1 MSIGTRSAPVAVSDD
16 PRQFLPDL
24 NLFLRDA
31 KKLGAEF
38 QKELKA
44 ESNRVAAH
52 VVQRAQQRAS
62 TPAEREV
69 AKALRAKRS
78 DRVPTIEMG
87 KQNFVSKSRRNAKRT
102 EAAKATRL
110 DVFFGTEFG
119 GGKFRSGNPTS
130 RQTSRGGV
138 VRKGGGY
145 TTQFRPHKGRTG
157 YFFYPTVRSEGANIV
172 RMYANGVERVRK
184 QWAKGGL

>member
-1 MSIGTRSAPVAVSDD
+1 LTIGTRSVSVADD

-31 KKLGAEF
+31 RKLGPEF

-52 VVQRAQQRAS
+52 VVNRAQQRAS
-62 TPAEREV
+62 TAQEREV
-69 AKALRAKRS
+69 AKGLRAKRS
-78 DRVPTIEMG
+78 NVVPSIEMARSG
-87 KQNFVSKSRRNAKRT
+87 NFVSKSRRNTKRT
-102 EAAKATRL
+102 PAGRALRI

-119 GGKFRSGNPTS
+119 GGKYRKGNPTP
-130 RQTSRGGV
+130 RTTNRGSV

-145 TTQFRPHKGRTG
+145 TSQFRPHKGRQG
-157 YFFYPTVRSEGANIV
+157 YFFYPTVRSEGPNIV
-172 RMYANGVERVRK
+172 RMYADGVERVRK
-184 QWAKGGL
+184 DWSKGRL

>member
-1 MSIGTRSAPVAVSDD
+1 MASDD

-24 NLFLRDA
+24 NQFLRDSR
-31 KKLGAEF
+31 KLGAPF
-38 QKELKA
+38 NKELTKA
-44 ESNRVAAH
+44 SVEVSKH
-52 VVQRAQQRAS
+52 VVRRAQANAS
-62 TPAEREV
+62 TAAEREV
-69 AKALRAKRS
+69 AKALQAKF
-78 DRVPTIEMG
+78 DRVPTIRMG
-87 KQNFVSKSRRNAKRT
+87 KTAFVSKSRRNAKRT

-119 GGKFRSGNPTS
+119 GGKYRKGNPTH
-130 RQTSRGGV
+130 RTTSRGGV

>member
-1 MSIGTRSAPVAVSDD
+1 LSIGTRSAPVAVSDD

-145 TTQFRPHKGRTG
+145 TSQFRPHKGTQG
-157 YFFYPTVRSEGANIV
+157 YFFYPTVRSEGPNIV